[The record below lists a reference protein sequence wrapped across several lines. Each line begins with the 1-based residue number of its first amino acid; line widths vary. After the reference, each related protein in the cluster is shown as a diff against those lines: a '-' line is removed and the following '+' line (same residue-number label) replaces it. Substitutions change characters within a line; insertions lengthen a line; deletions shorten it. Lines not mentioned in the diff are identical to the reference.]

1 MTKLNVEQVALAT
14 LAQNNQKTMNLRYT
28 QSLCAAILLLLTVLP
43 FADKLMASDR
53 KAISEDDRVKA
64 EYIFLE
70 AEKQR
75 NMGRDDAFHHL
86 LQYAHSLDPENSA
99 IAYYLGYSR
108 LMKSNLS
115 VSDSLFSSSLR
126 MMRKHVDAHPE
137 DKYEAMLYA
146 NGNMIANQ
154 VQEGLRVLKIQ
165 AERNPHSVEV
175 QLSIADAYARLEDY
189 RNAIAAYDSVQQW
202 QGQSVQLS
210 ARKVRAYQALN
221 DTVGAIG
228 EMRSLLATAPRN
240 VDYNLAMGNMMLMFG
255 ERDSALTYYDKAQQ
269 YEPENGATYLAKAQF
284 YNAIGDSVNYDQQT
298 YQALVSKDLDVAS
311 KVEVLADYA
320 RHLLVAKDSSART
333 ENLFKV
339 LIEQHP
345 NEPQIR
351 MLFSDYLAAKDD
363 MKGAA
368 EQMDYAVNLDPTD
381 AQAWN
386 RLLVLNIISENYE
399 AAIAAGDRAIEL
411 NPNNIELYGY
421 IAPAY
426 YNIKQYDKAIEVYK
440 KALAAVDSTDTEH
453 RSMFLGGMGDAKFSM
468 GDTIGAFA
476 LYDQAIEIDPNNVS
490 ILNNYAYFLTLCNRD
505 LDKAER
511 MSAKTV
517 QAEPQNATFLDT
529 YAWVFYKRKEYTMA
543 QLYIEMAIKNERR
556 PSSDIYDH
564 YGDILLAVGN
574 KQEAL
579 KQWKKALELDAGNKE
594 LLEKVEKLALELQ
607 PADTKENT
615 DDK

>member
-1 MTKLNVEQVALAT
+1 
-14 LAQNNQKTMNLRYT
+14 MNLRYT

-53 KAISEDDRVKA
+53 KAISEDDRGKA

-165 AERNPHSVEV
+165 AERNPHNVEV

-411 NPNNIELYGY
+411 NPNDIELYGY

-490 ILNNYAYFLTLCNRD
+490 ILNNYAYFLTLCNRN

>member
-1 MTKLNVEQVALAT
+1 M
-14 LAQNNQKTMNLRYT
+14 
-28 QSLCAAILLLLTVLP
+28 LLTVLP

-411 NPNNIELYGY
+411 NPNDIELYGY

-490 ILNNYAYFLTLCNRD
+490 ILNNYAYFLTLCNHD

>member
-1 MTKLNVEQVALAT
+1 
-14 LAQNNQKTMNLRYT
+14 MNLRYT

-165 AERNPHSVEV
+165 AERNPHNVEV

-240 VDYNLAMGNMMLMFG
+240 VDYNLAMGNMLLMFG

-399 AAIAAGDRAIEL
+399 AAIATGDRAIEL

-607 PADTKENT
+607 SADTKENT

>member
-1 MTKLNVEQVALAT
+1 
-14 LAQNNQKTMNLRYT
+14 MNLRYT

-53 KAISEDDRVKA
+53 KAISEDDRGKA

-165 AERNPHSVEV
+165 AERNPHNVEV

-221 DTVGAIG
+221 DTVGAIS

-411 NPNNIELYGY
+411 NPNDIELYGY

>member
-1 MTKLNVEQVALAT
+1 
-14 LAQNNQKTMNLRYT
+14 MNLRYT

-126 MMRKHVDAHPE
+126 MMRKQVDAHPE

-165 AERNPHSVEV
+165 AERNPHNVEV

-240 VDYNLAMGNMMLMFG
+240 VDYNLAMGNMLLMFG

-269 YEPENGATYLAKAQF
+269 YEPENGASYLAKAQF

-411 NPNNIELYGY
+411 NPNDIELYGY

-556 PSSDIYDH
+556 PSSDLYEH
-564 YGDILLAVGN
+564 YGEILLATGN

-579 KQWKKALELDAGNKE
+579 VQLRKALELDAGNKE

-607 PADTKENT
+607 PAEPQEDIEN
-615 DDK
+615 K

>member
-1 MTKLNVEQVALAT
+1 
-14 LAQNNQKTMNLRYT
+14 MNLRYT

-75 NMGRDDAFHHL
+75 NMRRDDAFHHL

-165 AERNPHSVEV
+165 AERNPHNVEV

-240 VDYNLAMGNMMLMFG
+240 VDYNLAMGNMLLMFG

>member
-1 MTKLNVEQVALAT
+1 
-14 LAQNNQKTMNLRYT
+14 MNLRYT

-298 YQALVSKDLDVAS
+298 YHALVSKDLDVAS

-386 RLLVLNIISENYE
+386 RLLVLNIISENYK

-411 NPNNIELYGY
+411 NPNDIELYGY

>member
-1 MTKLNVEQVALAT
+1 
-14 LAQNNQKTMNLRYT
+14 MNLRYT

-165 AERNPHSVEV
+165 AERNPHSVEM

-284 YNAIGDSVNYDQQT
+284 YNAIGDSVNYDEQT

>member
-1 MTKLNVEQVALAT
+1 
-14 LAQNNQKTMNLRYT
+14 MNLRYT

-607 PADTKENT
+607 PAETKENT

>member
-1 MTKLNVEQVALAT
+1 
-14 LAQNNQKTMNLRYT
+14 MNLRYT

-165 AERNPHSVEV
+165 AERNPHNVEV

-386 RLLVLNIISENYE
+386 RLLVLNIISENYK

-411 NPNNIELYGY
+411 NPNDIELYGY

-476 LYDQAIEIDPNNVS
+476 LYDKAIEIDPNNVS

-607 PADTKENT
+607 PTDTKENT

>member
-1 MTKLNVEQVALAT
+1 
-14 LAQNNQKTMNLRYT
+14 MNLRYT

-75 NMGRDDAFHHL
+75 NMGHDDAFHHL

-165 AERNPHSVEV
+165 AERNPHNVEV

-240 VDYNLAMGNMMLMFG
+240 VDYNLAMGNMLLMFG

-411 NPNNIELYGY
+411 NPNDIELYGY

-476 LYDQAIEIDPNNVS
+476 LYDQAIEFDPNNVS

>member
-1 MTKLNVEQVALAT
+1 
-14 LAQNNQKTMNLRYT
+14 MNLRYT

-86 LQYAHSLDPENSA
+86 LQYAHSLDTENSA

-165 AERNPHSVEV
+165 AERNPHNVEV

-411 NPNNIELYGY
+411 NPNDIELYGY

>member
-1 MTKLNVEQVALAT
+1 
-14 LAQNNQKTMNLRYT
+14 MNLRYT

-165 AERNPHSVEV
+165 AERNPHNVEV

-221 DTVGAIG
+221 DTVGAIR

-411 NPNNIELYGY
+411 NPNDIELYGY

>member
-1 MTKLNVEQVALAT
+1 
-14 LAQNNQKTMNLRYT
+14 MNLRYT
-28 QSLCAAILLLLTVLP
+28 QSLCVAILLLLTVLP

-165 AERNPHSVEV
+165 AERNPHNVEV

-240 VDYNLAMGNMMLMFG
+240 VDYNLAMGNMLLMFG

-411 NPNNIELYGY
+411 NPNDIELYGY

>member
-1 MTKLNVEQVALAT
+1 
-14 LAQNNQKTMNLRYT
+14 MNLRYT

-126 MMRKHVDAHPE
+126 MMRKHVDAHPK

-165 AERNPHSVEV
+165 AERNPHNVEV
-175 QLSIADAYARLEDY
+175 QLSIADAYARLGDY
-189 RNAIAAYDSVQQW
+189 RNAIVAYDSVQQW

-411 NPNNIELYGY
+411 NPNDIELYGY

>member
-1 MTKLNVEQVALAT
+1 MAT
-14 LAQNNQKTMNLRYT
+14 LAQNNPKTMNLRYT

-165 AERNPHSVEV
+165 AERNPHNVEV

-333 ENLFKV
+333 EDLFKV

-579 KQWKKALELDAGNKE
+579 KQWEKALELDAGNKE

>member
-1 MTKLNVEQVALAT
+1 
-14 LAQNNQKTMNLRYT
+14 MNLRYT

-165 AERNPHSVEV
+165 AERNPHNVEV

-240 VDYNLAMGNMMLMFG
+240 VDYNLAMGNMMQMFG

-411 NPNNIELYGY
+411 NPNDIELYGY

>member
-1 MTKLNVEQVALAT
+1 
-14 LAQNNQKTMNLRYT
+14 MNLRYT

-126 MMRKHVDAHPE
+126 MMRTHVDAHPE

-165 AERNPHSVEV
+165 AERNPHNVEV

-386 RLLVLNIISENYE
+386 RLLVLNIISENYK

-607 PADTKENT
+607 PAETNENT

>member
-1 MTKLNVEQVALAT
+1 
-14 LAQNNQKTMNLRYT
+14 MNLRYT

-411 NPNNIELYGY
+411 NPNDIELYGY

-579 KQWKKALELDAGNKE
+579 KQWKKALELDAGNKD

>member
-1 MTKLNVEQVALAT
+1 
-14 LAQNNQKTMNLRYT
+14 MNLRYT

-165 AERNPHSVEV
+165 AERNPHNVEV

-411 NPNNIELYGY
+411 NPNDIELYGY

-426 YNIKQYDKAIEVYK
+426 YNIKQYDKAIEVYE

-490 ILNNYAYFLTLCNRD
+490 ILNNYAYFLTLCNRY

>member
-1 MTKLNVEQVALAT
+1 
-14 LAQNNQKTMNLRYT
+14 MNLRYT

-411 NPNNIELYGY
+411 NPNDIELYGY

>member
-1 MTKLNVEQVALAT
+1 
-14 LAQNNQKTMNLRYT
+14 MNLRYT
-28 QSLCAAILLLLTVLP
+28 QSLCAAILLLITVLP

-53 KAISEDDRVKA
+53 KAISENDRVKA

-115 VSDSLFSSSLR
+115 VSDSLFSLSLR

-189 RNAIAAYDSVQQW
+189 RNAIAAYDSVLQW

-505 LDKAER
+505 LNKAER

>member
-1 MTKLNVEQVALAT
+1 
-14 LAQNNQKTMNLRYT
+14 MNLRYT

-165 AERNPHSVEV
+165 AERNPHNVEV

-411 NPNNIELYGY
+411 NPNDIELYGY

-579 KQWKKALELDAGNKE
+579 KQWEKALELDAGNKE

-607 PADTKENT
+607 PADTKEIT

>member
-1 MTKLNVEQVALAT
+1 
-14 LAQNNQKTMNLRYT
+14 MNLRYT

-126 MMRKHVDAHPE
+126 MMRKHVDTHPE

-386 RLLVLNIISENYE
+386 RLLVLNIISENYK

-411 NPNNIELYGY
+411 NPNDIELYGY

>member
-1 MTKLNVEQVALAT
+1 
-14 LAQNNQKTMNLRYT
+14 MNLRYT

-165 AERNPHSVEV
+165 AERNPHNVEV

-228 EMRSLLATAPRN
+228 EMCSLLATAPRN

-411 NPNNIELYGY
+411 NPNDIELYGY

>member
-1 MTKLNVEQVALAT
+1 
-14 LAQNNQKTMNLRYT
+14 MNLRYT

-137 DKYEAMLYA
+137 EKYEAMLYA

-165 AERNPHSVEV
+165 AERNPHNVEV

-607 PADTKENT
+607 PADMKENT

>member
-1 MTKLNVEQVALAT
+1 
-14 LAQNNQKTMNLRYT
+14 MNLRYT

-165 AERNPHSVEV
+165 AERNPHNVEV

-221 DTVGAIG
+221 DTVGAIR

-269 YEPENGATYLAKAQF
+269 YEPENGSTYLAKAQF

-411 NPNNIELYGY
+411 NPNDIELYGY

>member
-1 MTKLNVEQVALAT
+1 
-14 LAQNNQKTMNLRYT
+14 MNLRYT

-165 AERNPHSVEV
+165 AERNPHNVEV

-240 VDYNLAMGNMMLMFG
+240 VDYNLAMGNMLLMFG

-320 RHLLVAKDSSART
+320 RHLLVEKDSSART

-411 NPNNIELYGY
+411 NPNDIELYGY

>member
-1 MTKLNVEQVALAT
+1 
-14 LAQNNQKTMNLRYT
+14 MNLRYT

-165 AERNPHSVEV
+165 AERNPHNVEV

-411 NPNNIELYGY
+411 NPNDIELYGY

-468 GDTIGAFA
+468 GDTIGTFA

>member
-1 MTKLNVEQVALAT
+1 
-14 LAQNNQKTMNLRYT
+14 MNLRYT
-28 QSLCAAILLLLTVLP
+28 QSLCAAILLMLTVLP

-86 LQYAHSLDPENSA
+86 LQYAYSLDPENSA

-165 AERNPHSVEV
+165 AERNPHNVEV

-386 RLLVLNIISENYE
+386 RLLVLNIISENYK

-607 PADTKENT
+607 PAETNENT

>member
-1 MTKLNVEQVALAT
+1 
-14 LAQNNQKTMNLRYT
+14 MNLRYT
-28 QSLCAAILLLLTVLP
+28 QSLCVAILLLLTVLP

-165 AERNPHSVEV
+165 AERNPHNVEV

-240 VDYNLAMGNMMLMFG
+240 VDYNLAMGNMLLMFG

-386 RLLVLNIISENYE
+386 SLLVLNIISENYE

-411 NPNNIELYGY
+411 NPNDIELYGY

-615 DDK
+615 ADK

>member
-1 MTKLNVEQVALAT
+1 
-14 LAQNNQKTMNLRYT
+14 MNLRYT

-165 AERNPHSVEV
+165 AERNPHNVEV

-543 QLYIEMAIKNERR
+543 RLYIEMAIKNERR

>member
-1 MTKLNVEQVALAT
+1 
-14 LAQNNQKTMNLRYT
+14 MNLRYT

-298 YQALVSKDLDVAS
+298 YHALVSKDLDVAS

>member
-1 MTKLNVEQVALAT
+1 
-14 LAQNNQKTMNLRYT
+14 MNLRYT

-165 AERNPHSVEV
+165 AERNPHNVEV

-228 EMRSLLATAPRN
+228 EMRLLLATAPRN

-453 RSMFLGGMGDAKFSM
+453 RSMFLGGMGDTKFSM

-607 PADTKENT
+607 PADTKENS

>member
-1 MTKLNVEQVALAT
+1 
-14 LAQNNQKTMNLRYT
+14 MNLRYT

-165 AERNPHSVEV
+165 AERNPHNVEV

-240 VDYNLAMGNMMLMFG
+240 VDYSLAMGNMMLMFG

-411 NPNNIELYGY
+411 NPNDIELYGY

-426 YNIKQYDKAIEVYK
+426 YNIKQYDKAIEVYE

>member
-1 MTKLNVEQVALAT
+1 
-14 LAQNNQKTMNLRYT
+14 MNLRYT

-75 NMGRDDAFHHL
+75 NMGHDDAFHHL

-165 AERNPHSVEV
+165 AERNPHNVEV

-386 RLLVLNIISENYE
+386 RLLVLNIISENYK

-411 NPNNIELYGY
+411 NPNDIELYGY

-476 LYDQAIEIDPNNVS
+476 LYDKAIEIDPNNVS

>member
-1 MTKLNVEQVALAT
+1 
-14 LAQNNQKTMNLRYT
+14 MNLRYT

-165 AERNPHSVEV
+165 AERNPHNVEV

-228 EMRSLLATAPRN
+228 EMRLLLATAPRN

-579 KQWKKALELDAGNKE
+579 KQWEKALELDAGNKD

>member
-1 MTKLNVEQVALAT
+1 
-14 LAQNNQKTMNLRYT
+14 MNLRYT

-165 AERNPHSVEV
+165 AERNPHNVEV

-381 AQAWN
+381 AQVWN

-411 NPNNIELYGY
+411 NPNDIELYGY

-476 LYDQAIEIDPNNVS
+476 LYDQAIEFDPNNVS